1 MSRVATIRRRGL
13 GAAFLALIVGLLYL
27 TILFYNHAFTKT
39 VDVTLYAGC
48 QSPPTSAGTG
58 SSTTTQTVANITPDQ
73 AALDAAP
80 VCTTTSVQNN
90 SAGHEL
96 DVPADVKLRGIVVG
110 QVHDITLADSN
121 RRAILHLKLMPSQT
135 KNIPANVSA
144 QIIPKTLFG
153 EKFVDLVIPKNPSAM
168 NISQGNR
175 RIIQSATSI
184 EAEQVFNDLLPLL
197 QTVKPAELNTTLTNI
212 AQALR
217 GRGNRLG
224 DNLART
230 DTYFSGLN
238 PDLGNIT
245 ADVGGLATLAQNLND
260 ATPDILAQARQF
272 SVNARTLVEKGDV
285 FANFLTGTRGFTT
298 TATDVLTRNETNL
311 VQLAKI
317 SQPTLAVL
325 AEFSPELTCTL
336 QGLSDQSV
344 LLKDAISPHGND
356 KQYALHINVTV
367 PKDASRHAYTTQDTP
382 KNTAQNVKTA
392 FPNQYQALGG
402 PCYGLPGMRT
412 EPIPGYLPINGT
424 PTPGNQ
430 PATPSSASPASA
442 VGTSPLTMARILAA
456 PQLGVRGS
464 DVPDLDAL
472 LLAPALAG
480 GAVSVTAGGPS

>member
-1 MSRVATIRRRGL
+1 MSRIATIRRRSL
-13 GAAFLALIVGLLYL
+13 GAAFLALIVGLLAL

-48 QSPPTSAGTG
+48 QPPPAAAGTG
-58 SSTTTQTVANITPDQ
+58 PTSTTQTATDLQPQVAPDGS
-73 AALDAAP
+73 P
-80 VCTTTSVQNN
+80 MCTTTSVQNN

-121 RRAILHLKLMPSQT
+121 RRAVLHLKLMPSQVG
-135 KNIPANVSA
+135 NIPANVSA

-153 EKFVDLVIPKNPSAM
+153 EKYVDLVIPSNPTSM
-168 NISQGNR
+168 NIAQGNR
-175 RIIQSATSI
+175 RIVQSATSI

-197 QTVKPAELNTTLTNI
+197 QTVQPAELNTTLSNL

-217 GRGNRLG
+217 GRGNLLG

-245 ADVGGLATLAQNLND
+245 TDVGGLQTLAENLND

-285 FANFLTGTRGFTT
+285 FAHFLTGTQGFAT

-367 PKDASRHAYTTQDTP
+367 PADNARHAYTPADTP
-382 KNTAQNVKTA
+382 KNEAQNVRTTI
-392 FPNQYQALGG
+392 PGG
-402 PCYGLPGMRT
+402 PCFGLPGRRT
-412 EPIPGYLPINGT
+412 EPIPAYLPINGT
-424 PTPGNQ
+424 PTPGNP
-430 PATPSSASPASA
+430 PASAGSASPASA
-442 VGTSPLTMARILAA
+442 TGTSPLTMARILAA
-456 PQLGVRGS
+456 PQLGVRGQ
-464 DVPDLDAL
+464 DVPDLAAL

-480 GAVSVTAGGPS
+480 GAVSVTAGGSS